1 MNRQVKSLSK
11 SIARTDLILMAVE
24 SLILFIIIENIGK
37 LTDIFFVGKGS
48 IVVTLSY
55 FLLLTFFFT
64 TPAYKAPFILLS
76 GFEHYSKAAIDLLK
90 IFTILAFEFFV
101 FNLQA
106 GRAFFIFAL
115 PVAILLRLIGRKGLK
130 LLYGKKVRDI
140 PVFVFTEK
148 DYIKK
153 YLQELFTNVKLESEN
168 TFSTISD
175 NISRFANSLVLLHS
189 SKDFS
194 REHDQ
199 YASFLVSK
207 GITLGYLDSYTRVKG
222 RVGLQIVL
230 GALVVLIRQPV
241 QASRSMRVSK
251 RIFDVCISGLVLV
264 ILLPF
269 GPLFYLLFRA
279 TNGSPVIFKQPR
291 VGLDGKLFTLY
302 KVRTIDSKSHTDQV
316 SDEQSGAWVP
326 KPNADALIPWGKFL
340 RRWSLDELPQLVN
353 VLKGDMSL
361 VGPRPRMQ
369 SEENQ
374 PGFRLRLSV
383 KPGLT
388 GLWQISGRNLVSP
401 TDAEELDDYYI
412 DHWSFLMDIQISAK
426 TFTAI
431 RNGLGAR

>member
-1 MNRQVKSLSK
+1 M
-11 SIARTDLILMAVE
+11 
-24 SLILFIIIENIGK
+24 
-37 LTDIFFVGKGS
+37 
-48 IVVTLSY
+48 
-55 FLLLTFFFT
+55 
-64 TPAYKAPFILLS
+64 LLS

-168 TFSTISD
+168 TFSMISD

-251 RIFDVCISGLVLV
+251 RIFDVCVSGLVLL

-269 GPLFYLLFRA
+269 GPLFYLLFRGN
-279 TNGSPVIFKQPR
+279 NGSPVIFKQPR

-374 PGFRLRLSV
+374 LGFRLRLSV

>member
-11 SIARTDLILMAVE
+11 SIARTDLIFMAIE
-24 SLILFIIIENIGK
+24 SLILFIIIEILGNF
-37 LTDIFFVGKGS
+37 TDIFFVGNGS
-48 IVVTLSY
+48 ILVTLSY
-55 FLLLTFFFT
+55 FLLLLFFFS
-64 TPAYKAPFILLS
+64 TPAYRAPFILLS

-90 IFTILAFEFFV
+90 VFTILAFEFFL
-101 FNLQA
+101 FDLQA

-115 PVAILLRLIGRKGLK
+115 PLSILLRLVGRKSLK
-130 LLYGKKVRDI
+130 VIYGRKARDI
-140 PVFVFTEK
+140 PVFIFTEK
-148 DYIKK
+148 DYIER
-153 YLQELFTNVKLESEN
+153 YLQGFFTNVKVENEKAFSTLSEN
-168 TFSTISD
+168 IASFS
-175 NISRFANSLVLLHS
+175 NSLVLLHS
-189 SKDFS
+189 NKDFS

-199 YASFLVSK
+199 YASFLISK

-241 QASRSMRVSK
+241 QATRLMRFSK
-251 RIFDVCISGLVLV
+251 RIFDLCASGLVLA

-269 GPLFYLLFRA
+269 APIFYALFRVI
-279 TNGSPVIFKQPR
+279 NGSSVIFKQQR
-291 VGLDGKLFTLY
+291 VGLGGKLFTLY
-302 KVRTIDSKSHTDQV
+302 KIRTIGTKSQLDHFSVDNLDSWT
-316 SDEQSGAWVP
+316 P
-326 KPNADALIPWGKFL
+326 KPDAAALIPWGGFL
-340 RRWSLDELPQLVN
+340 RRWSLDELPQMIN

-374 PGFRLRLSV
+374 PGYRLRLSV

-388 GLWQISGRNLVSP
+388 GLWQISGRNLVPPS
-401 TDAEELDDYYI
+401 DAEELDDYYI

>member
-11 SIARTDLILMAVE
+11 SIARTDLLFMAIE

-37 LTDIFFVGKGS
+37 LTDIYFVGKGS
-48 IVVTLSY
+48 IIVTLSY
-55 FLLLTFFFT
+55 FLLLIFFFT

-76 GFEHYSKAAIDLLK
+76 GFEHYSKTAIDLLK

-115 PVAILLRLIGRKGLK
+115 PVAILLRLMGRKGLK
-130 LLYGKKVRDI
+130 LIYGKKVRDI

-153 YLQELFTNVKLESEN
+153 YLQELFTNVKLEPEN
-168 TFSTISD
+168 TFSTLSE
-175 NISRFANSLVLLHS
+175 NLLRFSNSLVLLHS

-207 GITLGYLDSYTRVKG
+207 GITLGYLDSYTRLKG
-222 RVGLQIVL
+222 RVGLQIVF

-251 RIFDVCISGLVLV
+251 RLFDVCVSGLVLV

-269 GPLFYLLFRA
+269 GPLFYLLFRV

-316 SDEQSGAWVP
+316 SEEQSGAWAP
-326 KPNADALIPWGKFL
+326 KPNANALIPWGKYL

-353 VLKGDMSL
+353 VLKGEMSL
-361 VGPRPRMQ
+361 VGPRPRLQ

-374 PGFRLRLSV
+374 PGYRLRLSV

-401 TDAEELDDYYI
+401 SDAEELDDYYI
-412 DHWSFLMDIQISAK
+412 EHWSFLMDIQISAK

>member
-1 MNRQVKSLSK
+1 MNRQVMLLSK
-11 SIARTDLILMAVE
+11 SIARTDLMFMAIE
-24 SLILFIIIENIGK
+24 SLILFVIIEVIGK
-37 LTDIFFVGKGS
+37 LTDIYFVGKGS

-55 FLLLTFFFT
+55 FLLLTFFFS
-64 TPAYKAPFILLS
+64 TPAYKAAFILLS

-115 PVAILLRLIGRKGLK
+115 PIAILLRLMARKGLK
-130 LLYGKKVRDI
+130 LIYGREVRDI

-153 YLQELFTNVKLESEN
+153 YLQELFTNVKLEPEN
-168 TFSTISD
+168 TFSDLSE
-175 NISRFANSLVLLHS
+175 NMSRFSNSLVLLHS
-189 SKDFS
+189 IKDYS

-251 RIFDVCISGLVLV
+251 RVFDLCVSGLALG

-269 GPLFYLLFRA
+269 GPFFYVLFRIN
-279 TNGSPVIFKQPR
+279 NGFPVFFSQPR

-302 KVRTIDSKSHTDQV
+302 KIRTIDYKSHLNQTSEDQ
-316 SDEQSGAWVP
+316 SDTWAP
-326 KPNADALIPWGKFL
+326 KPHTDALIPWGRFL

-361 VGPRPRMQ
+361 VGPRPRLQ
-369 SEENQ
+369 NEENQ

-401 TDAEELDDYYI
+401 SDAEELDDYYI

>member
-1 MNRQVKSLSK
+1 MV
-11 SIARTDLILMAVE
+11 IE
-24 SLILFIIIENIGK
+24 SLILYLVIENVGK
-37 LTDIFFVGKGS
+37 ITEIYFIGKGS
-48 IVVTLSY
+48 LAVTLSY
-55 FLLLTFFFT
+55 FLLLIFFFT

-90 IFTILAFEFFV
+90 IFMILAFEFFI
-101 FNLQA
+101 FNFQA

-115 PVAILLRLIGRKGLK
+115 PVAILLRFMARKSLK
-130 LLYGKKVRDI
+130 LLYGHKVREI

-153 YLQELFTNVKLESEN
+153 YLQVLFANVKLEPKN
-168 TFSTISD
+168 TFSGVSENLI
-175 NISRFANSLVLLHS
+175 RFSNSLVLLHS

-222 RVGLQIVL
+222 RVGMQIVF
-230 GALVVLIRQPV
+230 GALIVLIRQPV

-251 RIFDVCISGLVLV
+251 RAFDVCVSGLALV
-264 ILLPF
+264 VFLPF
-269 GPLFYLLFRA
+269 GPLFYLLFRIS
-279 TNGSPVIFKQPR
+279 NGYPVIFKQPR

-302 KVRTIDSKSHTDQV
+302 KVRTFNSNSHLNQISEDQLV
-316 SDEQSGAWVP
+316 AWAP
-326 KPNADALIPWGKFL
+326 KPQTEDLVPWGRFL

-361 VGPRPRMQ
+361 VGPRPRLQ
-369 SEENQ
+369 SEESQ
-374 PGFRLRLSV
+374 QSGFRLRLSV

-388 GLWQISGRNLVSP
+388 GLWQISGRNLVSL

-412 DHWSFLMDIQISAK
+412 DHWSFLMDIQICAK

>member
-1 MNRQVKSLSK
+1 MNRQVKSLTN
-11 SIARTDLILMAVE
+11 SIARADLIFMAIE
-24 SLILFIIIENIGK
+24 SLILFLVIENIGK
-37 LTDIFFVGKGS
+37 LTDIYFVGKGS

-55 FLLLTFFFT
+55 FLLLIFFFT

-115 PVAILLRLIGRKGLK
+115 PIAILLRLLGRKSLK
-130 LLYGKKVRDI
+130 MLYGRQVRDI

-153 YLQELFTNVKLESEN
+153 YLQELFTNVKLEPEN
-168 TFSTISD
+168 TFSALSESM
-175 NISRFANSLVLLHS
+175 SRFSNSLVLLHN

-251 RIFDVCISGLVLV
+251 RIFDICVSGLVLE
-264 ILLPF
+264 F
-269 GPLFYLLFRA
+269 FYPLDHFFM
-279 TNGSPVIFKQPR
+279 SCS
-291 VGLDGKLFTLY
+291 GL
-302 KVRTIDSKSHTDQV
+302 
-316 SDEQSGAWVP
+316 AM
-326 KPNADALIPWGKFL
+326 
-340 RRWSLDELPQLVN
+340 
-353 VLKGDMSL
+353 VL
-361 VGPRPRMQ
+361 Q
-369 SEENQ
+369 
-374 PGFRLRLSV
+374 
-383 KPGLT
+383 
-388 GLWQISGRNLVSP
+388 
-401 TDAEELDDYYI
+401 
-412 DHWSFLMDIQISAK
+412 
-426 TFTAI
+426 
-431 RNGLGAR
+431 

>member
-11 SIARTDLILMAVE
+11 SIARTDLIFMAIE
-24 SLILFIIIENIGK
+24 SLILFITIENIGK
-37 LTDIFFVGKGS
+37 ITDIYFVGKGS
-48 IVVTLSY
+48 IIVTLSY
-55 FLLLTFFFT
+55 FLLLIFFFT
-64 TPAYKAPFILLS
+64 TSAYRAPFILLS

-101 FNLQA
+101 LNLQA

-115 PVAILLRLIGRKGLK
+115 PVAILLRLMGRKGLK

-148 DYIKK
+148 DYIKR
-153 YLQELFTNVKLESEN
+153 YLQELFANVNLESEN
-168 TFSTISD
+168 TFSTISE
-175 NISRFANSLVLLHS
+175 NLSRFANSLVLLHS
-189 SKDFS
+189 NKDFS

-199 YASFLVSK
+199 YASFLVSR

-222 RVGLQIVL
+222 RVGLKIVL

-251 RIFDVCISGLVLV
+251 RIFDVCVSGLVLV

-269 GPLFYLLFRA
+269 GPLFYLFFRV

-302 KVRTIDSKSHTDQV
+302 KVRTIDSKSHTDRP
-316 SDEQSGAWVP
+316 SDDQLGAWAL
-326 KPNADALIPWGKFL
+326 KPNADALIPWGRFL

-361 VGPRPRMQ
+361 VGPRPRLQ

-374 PGFRLRLSV
+374 LGFRLRLSV

-401 TDAEELDDYYI
+401 SDAEELDDYYI

>member
-1 MNRQVKSLSK
+1 MNRQVKSLTN
-11 SIARTDLILMAVE
+11 SIARADLIFMAIE
-24 SLILFIIIENIGK
+24 SLILFLVIENIGK
-37 LTDIFFVGKGS
+37 LTDIYFVGKGS

-55 FLLLTFFFT
+55 FLLLIFFFT

-115 PVAILLRLIGRKGLK
+115 PIAILLRLLGRKSLK
-130 LLYGKKVRDI
+130 MLYGRQVRDI

-153 YLQELFTNVKLESEN
+153 YLQELFTNVKLEPEN
-168 TFSTISD
+168 TFSALSESM
-175 NISRFANSLVLLHS
+175 SRFSNSLVLLHN

-251 RIFDVCISGLVLV
+251 RIFDICVSGLVLV
-264 ILLPF
+264 VLLPV
-269 GPLFYLLFRA
+269 GPFFYVLFRIS
-279 TNGSPVIFKQPR
+279 NGSPVIFKQPR

-302 KVRTIDSKSHTDQV
+302 KVRTIDSKSQLNQISADQPDTWAPKPHTD
-316 SDEQSGAWVP
+316 
-326 KPNADALIPWGKFL
+326 ALVPWGKFL

-361 VGPRPRMQ
+361 VGPRPRLQ
-369 SEENQ
+369 SEESQ
-374 PGFRLRLSV
+374 SGFRLRLSV